1 MILQS
6 QKFGFPMPVWCGL
19 DESPYAGLRNV
30 SPCPVAQVDRALRHS
45 LKGLGFDSR
54 QATATDFKSV
64 R

>member
-30 SPCPVAQVDRALRHS
+30 FPCPVAQVDRALRHS

-54 QATATDFKSV
+54 QATATDFESV

>member
-19 DESPYAGLRNV
+19 TEMPYAGLRNV
-30 SPCPVAQVDRALRHS
+30 SPCGRSQMVRHLPLTQRVPGS
-45 LKGLGFDSR
+45 IPGVS
-54 QATATDFKSV
+54 ATDFKSV